1 MSELCK
7 WLHEQLEQ
15 LPIIKY
21 PLKLEKLPENGIYF
35 FYERDEIWGH
45 DGCKLRIVRIG
56 THNKQG
62 NFRSRIKEH
71 YLLDESKM
79 NFDKNM
85 PKPSDRSVFR
95 KNLGK
100 ALLNRDGDDYLSIW
114 NIDFMTRKVG
124 YA

>member
-1 MSELCK
+1 MEYISFMKE
-7 WLHEQLEQ
+7 
-15 LPIIKY
+15 
-21 PLKLEKLPENGIYF
+21 
-35 FYERDEIWGH
+35 
-45 DGCKLRIVRIG
+45 
-56 THNKQG
+56 
-62 NFRSRIKEH
+62 EH
-71 YLLDESKM
+71 YFLDESKM

-114 NIDFMTRKVG
+114 DIDFMTRKVG